1 MKVILEKDV
10 KGTGKKGEIVEVSDG
25 YARNFLL
32 PRGLASEATTSNVN
46 AANLRQQSLAHKK
59 KLEAQAAKEL
69 AAKLEGKKVIVKA
82 KTGENGK
89 LFGSITSNEIAVA
102 LEAQH
107 GMKLDKKKI
116 VLDGAIKTVGVTEVE
131 ARVYEHTT
139 AKFTVEVVTG
149 E

>member
-32 PRGLASEATTSNVN
+32 PRGLANEATTSNVN
-46 AANLRQQSLAHKK
+46 AANIKQQSLVRKK
-59 KLEAQAAKEL
+59 KLEVETAKEM

-89 LFGSITSNEIAVA
+89 LFGSITSNEIAAA

-107 GMKLDKKKI
+107 GMKIDKKKI
-116 VLDGAIKTVGVTEVE
+116 VLDGAIKTTGVIEVE

-139 AKFTVEVVTG
+139 AKFIVEVVAG

>member
-46 AANLRQQSLAHKK
+46 AANLKQQSLAHKK

-69 AAKLEGKKVIVKA
+69 AATLEGKKVIVKA

-131 ARVYEHTT
+131 ARV
-139 AKFTVEVVTG
+139 
-149 E
+149 